1 MSSKQQTKR
10 ETKMT
15 DKTFKVNLS
24 GITSLDCFRDASK
37 DELKILVYIIASQGE
52 EICVDALAEELGISR
67 ARVKACITLFEE
79 SGVIAKCHD
88 GLFAEVEYEFE
99 LANSDKKDRKD
110 SSLEVAKSIR
120 DNDLYELNLEME
132 NIFEKT
138 LEARE
143 IERITSLYTKKGLS
157 PEYILTLSAHLKD
170 KRQVLSVEAIVREA
184 NKLIAKGID
193 TLEELEVYV
202 KEKNEE
208 IAGEMEMRR
217 LFGIYGRTLTKTE
230 REHFKRWMHE
240 YGYSATII
248 GEAYDV
254 TVAAINKISLQYIN
268 SILTEWH
275 NSDCKTLEE
284 CRAKIN
290 TRKHDNT
297 KNVNNN
303 TQKQRKSITAE
314 IPKYT
319 DFNSE
324 DALLRAL
331 ERSYGD
337 EKN

>member
-1 MSSKQQTKR
+1 
-10 ETKMT
+10 MT
-15 DKTFKVNLS
+15 EGMTFKVNLAR
-24 GITSLDCFRDASK
+24 ITSLDCFREASK
-37 DELKILVYIIASQGE
+37 DELKILVSIIALEGE
-52 EICVDALAEELGISR
+52 EISVEALSKELGISL
-67 ARVKACITLFEE
+67 ARVKACITLFKE
-79 SGVIAKCHD
+79 SGVITKCD
-88 GLFAEVEYEFE
+88 GGLLAEVEYEFE
-99 LANSDKKDRKD
+99 PTKKDKKD

-120 DNDLYELNLEME
+120 ENDLYELNTEME

-157 PEYILTLSAHLKD
+157 PEYILTLSAYLKD

-240 YGYSATII
+240 YGYSIAII

-254 TVAAINKISLQYIN
+254 TIAAINKISLQYIN
-268 SILTEWH
+268 SILTKWH
-275 NSDCKTLEE
+275 NADCKTIEE
-284 CRAKIN
+284 CRTRIN

-297 KNVNNN
+297 KNANNSS
-303 TQKQRKSITAE
+303 QKQRKSTVAE
-314 IPKYT
+314 TPKYT
-319 DFNSE
+319 AFNSE

-337 EKN
+337 DKN

>member
-1 MSSKQQTKR
+1 M
-10 ETKMT
+10 
-15 DKTFKVNLS
+15 
-24 GITSLDCFRDASK
+24 
-37 DELKILVYIIASQGE
+37 
-52 EICVDALAEELGISR
+52 
-67 ARVKACITLFEE
+67 AR
-79 SGVIAKCHD
+79 
-88 GLFAEVEYEFE
+88 
-99 LANSDKKDRKD
+99 
-110 SSLEVAKSIR
+110 SIR
-120 DNDLYELNLEME
+120 ENDLYELNTEME

-157 PEYILTLSAHLKD
+157 PEYILTLAAHLKGN
-170 KRQVLSVEAIVREA
+170 RQILTIECIVREA
-184 NKLIAKGID
+184 NKLAANGTD
-193 TLEELEVYV
+193 TLEELEMYI
-202 KEKNEE
+202 KSKNEE

-240 YGYSATII
+240 YGYSVNII

-254 TVAAINKISLQYIN
+254 TVAAINKMSLSYIN

-275 NSDCKTLEE
+275 SAGCKTLEE

-290 TRKHDNT
+290 TRKHDNS
-297 KNVNNN
+297 KNVNNSS
-303 TQKQRKSITAE
+303 QKAKKSATAE
-314 IPKYT
+314 TPKYA

-337 EKN
+337 SEN

>member
-1 MSSKQQTKR
+1 
-10 ETKMT
+10 MT
-15 DKTFKVNLS
+15 EATFKVNLK
-24 GITSLDCFRDASK
+24 GIKNRDCFREASK
-37 DELKILVYIIASQGE
+37 DELKILVAIIASEGE
-52 EICVDALAEELGISR
+52 ELSVDALSDELGISR
-67 ARVKACITLFEE
+67 ARIKACITLFEE
-79 SGVIAKCHD
+79 SGVITRCED
-88 GLFAEVEYEFE
+88 GLLAEVEYEFE
-99 LANSDKKDRKD
+99 PTKKDKQNARD
-110 SSLEVAKSIR
+110 GSLEVARSIR
-120 DNDLYELNLEME
+120 ENDLYELNTEME

-157 PEYILTLSAHLKD
+157 PEYILTLTAFLKD
-170 KRQVLSVEAIVREA
+170 NRQVLTVECIVREA
-184 NKLIAKGID
+184 NKLVANGTD
-193 TLEELEVYV
+193 TLEELEIYI
-202 KEKNEE
+202 KAKNEE

-240 YGYSATII
+240 YGYSVNII

-254 TVAAINKISLQYIN
+254 TVAAINKMSLSYIN

-275 NSDCKTLEE
+275 AQGCKTLEE

-290 TRKHDNT
+290 TRKYDNA
-297 KNVNNN
+297 KNANNN
-303 TQKQRKSITAE
+303 VQKTKKTITAE
-314 IPKYT
+314 TPKYA

-337 EKN
+337 SEN